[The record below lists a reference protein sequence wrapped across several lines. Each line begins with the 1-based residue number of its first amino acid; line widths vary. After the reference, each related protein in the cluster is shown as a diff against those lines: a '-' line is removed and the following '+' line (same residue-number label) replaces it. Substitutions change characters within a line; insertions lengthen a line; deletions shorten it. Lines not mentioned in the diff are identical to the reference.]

1 MKRDLIFTLAV
12 FLMVCLASAQA
23 VQIESADEFPSE
35 FTGGEEFSLGLNY
48 SVDSPDEI
56 PLALEFKAFYNGSEV
71 SDEAFDLSVED
82 YEDACDGVRC
92 NLNDTD
98 GDGSVE
104 LQVDS
109 SPRLRP
115 GAFDFE
121 LDLLSSVGLGEE
133 SVSENVSE
141 GESVTVDEDDGL
153 DDAEVVVE
161 SETNGTANVSEL
173 DFVGADSPSDDSE
186 FIGGVEV
193 NVEDENGD
201 DAGENASG
209 TVRVEFDEGD
219 VEGLERDSLQ
229 VHFYN
234 ESISEWEALDSEV
247 GDNFV
252 EAEVNH
258 FSVYSVFGE
267 EEDSSGG
274 SSISIEPEE
283 FEGDNEEENE
293 TDQNQ
298 TQEEDGQNQQQEND
312 QPGGE
317 DGQQQQDQQETSDS
331 DEDSDDQ
338 DPQSLTG
345 QFVDQ
350 ASNPVAAGV
359 IVLLALIAAGI
370 YTGKFEVVRQRYRE
384 FR

>member
-1 MKRDLIFTLAV
+1 MNRKALTLALAA
-12 FLMVCLASAQA
+12 FLMVGLASAQA
-23 VQIESADEFPSE
+23 VQITDAGEFPSE
-35 FTGGEEFSLGLNY
+35 LTGGEEFCLGLNY
-48 SVDSPDEI
+48 SVDSPDEV

-71 SDEAFDLSVED
+71 SDEAYDLSVED
-82 YEDACDGVRC
+82 YEEACDGVRC

-98 GDGSVE
+98 EDGSVE
-104 LQVDS
+104 LQIDS

-133 SVSENVSE
+133 SASKNVSE
-141 GESVTVDEDDGL
+141 GERVIVDENDGL
-153 DDAEVVVE
+153 DDAEVVAE
-161 SETNGTANVSEL
+161 SETNGTTNVTEL
-173 DFVGADSPSDDSE
+173 DFVAADSPSDDSE

-252 EAEVNH
+252 EAEVDH

-267 EEDSSGG
+267 QEDSSGG
-274 SSISIEPEE
+274 SSISIDPEE
-283 FEGDNEEENE
+283 FEEDDEEENE

-312 QPGGE
+312 QSGE
-317 DGQQQQDQQETSDS
+317 DGRQQDQQETSDS

-350 ASNPVAAGV
+350 ASNPVAVGV

-370 YTGKFEVVRQRYRE
+370 YTGKFESLNQRIKDLR
-384 FR
+384 

>member
-1 MKRDLIFTLAV
+1 MRKALIFAFAV
-12 FLMVCLASAQA
+12 FLMVGLASAQS
-23 VQIESADEFPSE
+23 VQVEEADEFPDE
-35 FTGGEEFSLGLNY
+35 LTGGESFDLGLNY
-48 SVDSPDEI
+48 SVDSPDEV

-71 SDEAFDLSVED
+71 DEKEAFTLSANGE
-82 YEDACDGVRC
+82 ECEGFRC

-98 GDGSVE
+98 EDGGVE
-104 LQVDS
+104 LRVDS

-115 GAFDFE
+115 GTFDFE

-153 DDAEVVVE
+153 ESAEVVVE
-161 SETNGTANVSEL
+161 SDEDGSVNVTEL
-173 DFVGADSPSDDSE
+173 DFVGADAPSDDSE

-193 NVEDENGD
+193 NVQDENGSD
-201 DAGENASG
+201 VGENASG

-229 VHFYN
+229 VYFYN

-283 FEGDNEEENE
+283 FEEDNEEENE

-312 QPGGE
+312 QSREE
-317 DGQQQQDQQETSDS
+317 DGQQQDQQETSDS

-350 ASNPVAAGV
+350 ASNPVAVGV

-370 YTGKFEVVRQRYRE
+370 YTGKFEALYQRIKDLR
-384 FR
+384 

>member
-1 MKRDLIFTLAV
+1 MKKALTLVFVA
-12 FLMVCLASAQA
+12 FLMVGLASAQS
-23 VQIESADEFPSE
+23 VQIKDAGEFPSKL
-35 FTGGEEFSLGLNY
+35 TGGEEFSLGLNY
-48 SVDSPDEI
+48 SVDSPDEV

-82 YEDACDGVRC
+82 YEDACEGFRC

-98 GDGSVE
+98 EDGGVE

-109 SPRLRP
+109 SPRLRH
-115 GAFDFE
+115 GTFDFE

-141 GESVTVDEDDGL
+141 GESVTVDEGDGL

-173 DFVGADSPSDDSE
+173 DFVAADSPSDDSE

-193 NVEDENGD
+193 NVEDENGG

-234 ESISEWEALDSEV
+234 ESTGDWEALDSEV

-283 FEGDNEEENE
+283 FDDEEEENE

-312 QPGGE
+312 QSGEE
-317 DGQQQQDQQETSDS
+317 DGQQQDQQETSDS

-338 DPQSLTG
+338 EPQSLTG

-350 ASNPVAAGV
+350 ASNPVAVGV

>member
-1 MKRDLIFTLAV
+1 MRKAFTLILAS
-12 FLMVCLASAQA
+12 FLMVGLASAQA

-35 FTGGEEFSLGLNY
+35 LTGGESFDLGLNY
-48 SVDSPDEI
+48 SVDSPDEV
-56 PLALEFKAFYNGSEV
+56 PLALEFEAFYNGSEV

-82 YEDACDGVRC
+82 YEEACDGVRC

-98 GDGSVE
+98 EDGGVE
-104 LQVDS
+104 LQIDS

-115 GAFDFE
+115 GTFDFE

-173 DFVGADSPSDDSE
+173 DFVAADSPSDDSE

-193 NVEDENGD
+193 NVEDENGG

-267 EEDSSGG
+267 QEDSSGG

-283 FEGDNEEENE
+283 FEEDDEEENE

-298 TQEEDGQNQQQEND
+298 TQEEGGQNQQQEND
-312 QPGGE
+312 QSGE
-317 DGQQQQDQQETSDS
+317 DGRQQDQQETSDS

-350 ASNPVAAGV
+350 ASNPVAVGV
-359 IVLLALIAAGI
+359 IVFLALIAAGI